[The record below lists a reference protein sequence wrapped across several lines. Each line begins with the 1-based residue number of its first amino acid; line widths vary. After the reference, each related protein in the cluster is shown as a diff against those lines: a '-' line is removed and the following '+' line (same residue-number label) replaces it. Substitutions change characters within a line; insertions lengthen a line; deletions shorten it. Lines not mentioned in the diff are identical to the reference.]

1 MYKKVVKTN
10 EGTCCEKFFHNPTN
24 LISCFANFFL
34 LLRNCLHRKC
44 ISSRN
49 KKIDGMNEN
58 IKKFLD
64 GYMKNADPQY
74 AVMLTG
80 HWGCGKT
87 FFVDQWMKGLEKAGE
102 DREEVIYL
110 MPTMMMLRNFNLN
123 IF

>member
-1 MYKKVVKTN
+1 MFSY
-10 EGTCCEKFFHNPTN
+10 
-24 LISCFANFFL
+24 IANFFP
-34 LLRNCLHRKC
+34 LLRICLREKC

-58 IKKFLD
+58 IRKFLN